1 MPQTTER
8 LHKAIDPTLPA
19 FMIVDRIRR
28 ETADTFTIDLV
39 EPDLAKTMA
48 FLPGQFNMI
57 GLPGI
62 GEVPISIS
70 GDPESRRK
78 IVHTIREVGEVTKA
92 LGKLKP
98 GEQVMVRGPF
108 GTSWPMEAAKGC
120 DVILVAGGI
129 GLAPLRPVIY
139 SVMQNRSLYGR
150 FVLLY
155 GARTPEDVLF
165 AKELAEWRSHFDFDL
180 QITVDRAPTTWR
192 NNVGVVSRL
201 IPKAPFDPVD
211 TVAMVCGPEV
221 MIRYS
226 VQELERSGVS
236 GESIYLSME
245 RNMKCGVGLCGHCQ
259 LRGSF
264 ICLDG
269 PVYSWEQMGR
279 QMEIREL

>member
-1 MPQTTER
+1 
-8 LHKAIDPTLPA
+8 
-19 FMIVDRIRR
+19 MIVDRIRR

>member
-8 LHKAIDPTLPA
+8 LHKAADPTLPKL
-19 FMIVDRIRR
+19 MIVDRVRR
-28 ETADTFTIDLV
+28 ETSDTFTIDLV
-39 EPDLAKTMA
+39 EPDLAKTMS

-70 GDPESRRK
+70 GDPESSRK
-78 IVHTIREVGEVTKA
+78 IVHTIREVGEVTRA
-92 LGKLKP
+92 LGRLKP
-98 GEQVMVRGPF
+98 GAQVMIRGPF
-108 GTSWPMEAAKGC
+108 GTSWPMDKAKGC
-120 DVILVAGGI
+120 DLVLVTGGI

-139 SVMQNRSLYGR
+139 SVMHNRALYGR

-165 AKELAEWRSHFDFDL
+165 MKELAEWRSHFDFDL

-201 IPKAPFDPVD
+201 IPRAPFDPLD

-226 VQELERSGVS
+226 VQELERCGVP
-236 GESIYLSME
+236 GDSIFLSME

-269 PVYSWEQMGR
+269 PVYSWDQMGR